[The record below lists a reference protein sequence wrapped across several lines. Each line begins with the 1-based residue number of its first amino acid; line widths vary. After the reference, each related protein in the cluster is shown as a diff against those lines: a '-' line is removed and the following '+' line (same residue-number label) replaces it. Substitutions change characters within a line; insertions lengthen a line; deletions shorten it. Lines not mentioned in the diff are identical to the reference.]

1 MQIIGL
7 AIAGHAFRATGH
19 PKAKHYDNPLTDL
32 IDLMIAEEKA
42 KADLAEQSKEKPG
55 HLPEHP

>member
-7 AIAGHAFRATGH
+7 AIAGHAFRVTGH
-19 PKAKHYDNPLTDL
+19 PKAKQYDNPLTDL

-42 KADLAEQSKEKPG
+42 KADLAKTNQEKTDRI
-55 HLPEHP
+55 

>member
-7 AIAGHAFRATGH
+7 CLAGHAFRVTGH
-19 PKAKHYDNPLTDL
+19 PRAAQYDNPLTDL

-42 KADLAEQSKEKPG
+42 NVIAEQNKEKPG